1 MKYNH
6 LILIVLFSVSGIL
19 ESSAQRREY
28 NHIKRQTIGGYNVY
42 FGTLHNHSSVSDG
55 LATPH
60 EAYYYAYR
68 YSDMDFFSL
77 ADHDLWIEPSEWE
90 AMKIAADEF
99 NEDGVFT
106 TFRGFEWSS
115 DVGHVAVINSEEYC
129 SCKVGPEDTFTGLVN
144 WVNKHECVAFFNHPG
159 REDEANNEFNHFTD
173 TPTDKFVGMELWNGR
188 NEFSRYYY
196 NDGYYP
202 NDNKKSFYDEANSR
216 GWKIGASGSEDN
228 HRGDHGN
235 YTQKRLAIL
244 ADTLTREALYEAL
257 QARRFYSTLDK
268 TLALSFK
275 MGDYEMGATIKSGTY
290 DFSVTALDTE
300 NEIFTIVQM
309 YKNGIRINEWNIIDT
324 DVSIAGSFDT
334 SSGDYYYVKVTQQDG
349 DEAISSP
356 IFIKE

>member
-1 MKYNH
+1 MKCNRIII
-6 LILIVLFSVSGIL
+6 ILFFVAGIL

-28 NHIKRQTIGGYNVY
+28 NHIKRQTIGGYDVY
-42 FGTLHNHSSVSDG
+42 FGTLHNHSAVSDG
-55 LATPH
+55 LGTAH

-77 ADHDLWIEPSEWE
+77 ADHDRWIEPSEWD

-99 NEDGVFT
+99 NKDGEFT
-106 TFRGFEWSS
+106 TFRGFEWSHEYM
-115 DVGHVAVINSEEYC
+115 HVTVINSEEYC
-129 SCKVGPEDTFTGLVN
+129 TCMKAPEDEFTGFLDWIRVN
-144 WVNKHECVAFFNHPG
+144 DCVAFFNHPG
-159 REDEANNEFNHFTD
+159 REDVMHTEFNHFMD
-173 TPTDKFVGMELWNGR
+173 EPTDRFVGIELWNGR

-196 NDGYYP
+196 NDGYFP
-202 NDNKKSFYDEANSR
+202 NDGGMSYYDEANLR
-216 GWKIGASGSEDN
+216 GWKVGATGSEDN

-257 QARRFYSTLDK
+257 QVRRFYSTLDK

-275 MGDYEMGATIKSGTY
+275 MGDHEMGATIKSGTY

-300 NEIFTIVQM
+300 NEIFTIVQI
-309 YKNGIRINEWNIIDT
+309 YKNGIRINEWNVIDT
-324 DVSIAGSFDT
+324 DVSITGSIDT

-349 DEAISSP
+349 NEAISSP
-356 IFIKE
+356 IFIEK